1 MKTSHINLILV
12 LLAIGMLIGGYYLL
26 YQPEKDKEARLNTE
40 INSLQQR
47 YDELK
52 EMEAH
57 RDEYVAETE
66 NLKRQFEEELLK
78 YAPDLYQE
86 NAVMY
91 LKATE
96 EYFEDWTNVSVGLPH
111 PEPFYTLGAGASD
124 ANTGEIAT
132 GNEQSQEVQ
141 NYVCEK
147 VSYPITFTAKY
158 DEIKDYLDYVA
169 AYKYRLNIETVNM
182 SYNPETEICSGNI
195 VLNSYAI
202 TGPGRTADVP
212 SVNQPK
218 GVENLFLGGEGAP
231 AADSSPYTADNGEAI
246 VSAHNIVML
255 LNNAKND
262 AADGVIIAASESD
275 EKTYVSYAGNDVT
288 DVKISVYAQDG
299 KNFVK
304 YEIGDKSYET
314 EVLTNDVTIYVKSS
328 DRVDSDDTNGVKV
341 SVDNSTTIP
350 VYFKV
355 VDDSTAGRFSLGSK
369 SGTVKV
375 Y

>member
-1 MKTSHINLILV
+1 MKTSHINILLV
-12 LLAIGMLIGGYYLL
+12 FLAVILCIAGYYFL
-26 YQPEKDKEARLNTE
+26 YQPEKDKEAQLTTE

-57 RDEYVAETE
+57 REEYVAKTE
-66 NLKRQFEEELLK
+66 ELKRQFEEELVK

-91 LKATE
+91 LKGTE
-96 EYFEDWTNVSVGLPH
+96 EYFEEWTNVSVGLPH
-111 PEPFYTLGAGASD
+111 PEPFYTLGASAP
-124 ANTGEIAT
+124 AETGDIAT
-132 GNEQSQEVQ
+132 DNQASQEDQ
-141 NYVCEK
+141 SYVCEK
-147 VSYPITFTAKY
+147 VSYPITFTCKY
-158 DEIKDYLDYVA
+158 QEIKDYLDYVA
-169 AYKYRLNIETVNM
+169 AYKYRLNIDSVTM
-182 SYNPETEICSGNI
+182 SYNPETEIVSGAI

-202 TGPGRTADVP
+202 TGPGRNADVP
-212 SVNQPK
+212 SLNQPK
-218 GVENLFLGGEGAP
+218 GVENIFLGGEGAP
-231 AADSSPYTADNGEAI
+231 TADSSPYTADNGEAI

-255 LNNAKND
+255 LNSAKND

-275 EKTYVSYAGNDVT
+275 EKTYVSYSGNDVT
-288 DVKISVYAQDG
+288 DVKISVYSQDD

-328 DRVDSDDTNGVKV
+328 DRVDSEDSNGVKV

>member
-1 MKTSHINLILV
+1 MKTSHINILLV
-12 LLAIGMLIGGYYLL
+12 FLAVILCIAGYYFL
-26 YQPEKDKEARLNTE
+26 YQPEKDKEAQLTTE

-57 RDEYVAETE
+57 REEYVAKTE
-66 NLKRQFEEELLK
+66 ELKRQFEEELVK

-91 LKATE
+91 LKGTE

-111 PEPFYTLGAGASD
+111 PEPFYTLGASAP
-124 ANTGEIAT
+124 AETGDIAT
-132 GNEQSQEVQ
+132 GNEASQEDQ
-141 NYVCEK
+141 SYVCEK
-147 VSYPITFTAKY
+147 VSYPITFTCKY
-158 DEIKDYLDYVA
+158 QEIKDYLDYVA
-169 AYKYRLNIETVNM
+169 AYKYRLNIDSVTM
-182 SYNPETEICSGNI
+182 SYNPETEIVSGAI

-202 TGPGRTADVP
+202 TGPGRNADVP
-212 SVNQPK
+212 SLNQPK
-218 GVENLFLGGEGAP
+218 GVENIFLGGEGAP

-255 LNNAKND
+255 LNSAKND

-275 EKTYVSYAGNDVT
+275 EKTYVSYSGNDVT
-288 DVKISVYAQDG
+288 DVKISVYSQDD

-314 EVLTNDVTIYVKSS
+314 EILTNDVTIYVKSS
-328 DRVDSDDTNGVKV
+328 DRVDSEDSNGVKV

>member
-1 MKTSHINLILV
+1 MKTSHINILLV
-12 LLAIGMLIGGYYLL
+12 FLAAILCIAGYYFL
-26 YQPEKDKEARLNTE
+26 YQPEKDKEAQLTTE

-57 RDEYVAETE
+57 REEYVAKTE
-66 NLKRQFEEELLK
+66 ELKRQFEEELVK
-78 YAPDLYQE
+78 YAPDLNQE

-91 LKATE
+91 LKGTE
-96 EYFEDWTNVSVGLPH
+96 EYFEEWTNISVGLPH
-111 PEPFYTLGAGASD
+111 PEPFYTLGASAP
-124 ANTGEIAT
+124 AETGDIAT
-132 GNEQSQEVQ
+132 GNQASQEDQ
-141 NYVCEK
+141 SYVCEK
-147 VSYPITFTAKY
+147 VSYPITFTCKY
-158 DEIKDYLDYVA
+158 QEIKDYLDYVA
-169 AYKYRLNIETVNM
+169 AYKYRLNIDSVTM
-182 SYNPETEICSGNI
+182 SYNPETEIVSGAI

-202 TGPGRTADVP
+202 TGPGRNADVP
-212 SVNQPK
+212 SLNQPK
-218 GVENLFLGGEGAP
+218 GVENIFLGGEGAP

-255 LNNAKND
+255 LNSAKND

-275 EKTYVSYAGNDVT
+275 EKTYVSYSGNDVT
-288 DVKISVYAQDG
+288 DVKISVYSQDD

-314 EVLTNDVTIYVKSS
+314 EILTNDVTIYVKSS
-328 DRVDSDDTNGVKV
+328 DRVDSEDSNGVKV

>member
-1 MKTSHINLILV
+1 MKTGQINLILC
-12 LLAIGMLIGGYYLL
+12 LLAIGLGIAAWYLL
-26 YQPEKDKEARLNTE
+26 YQPEKDKEARLTTE
-40 INSLQQR
+40 VNSLQQR

-52 EMEAH
+52 AMEAH

-66 NLKRQFEEELLK
+66 NLKKQFLEELAK
-78 YAPDLYQE
+78 YAPDLNQE

-91 LKATE
+91 LKGTE

-111 PEPFYTLGAGASD
+111 PEPFYTLGAGAST
-124 ANTGEIAT
+124 ANTGDIAT
-132 GNEQSQEVQ
+132 GNETAQQDQS
-141 NYVCEK
+141 YVCEK

-169 AYKYRLNIETVNM
+169 AYKYRLNIDSVVM
-182 SYNPETEICSGNI
+182 SYNPETEICTGNI
-195 VLNSYAI
+195 ILNSYAI
-202 TGPGRTADVP
+202 TGPGRDADVP

-218 GVENLFLGGEGAP
+218 GVENLFVGGEGAP

-246 VSAHNIVML
+246 VTKHNIVML

-262 AADGVIIAASESD
+262 AADGVIVAASETD

-288 DVKISVYAQDG
+288 DVKISVYAQDD

-314 EVLTNDVTIYVKSS
+314 EVLTNDVCIYVKSS
-328 DRVDSDDTNGVKV
+328 ERVDSDDSNGVKV
-341 SVDNSTTIP
+341 SVDNTTTIP

-355 VDDSTAGRFSLGSK
+355 VDDSTAGRFTLGSK

>member
-1 MKTSHINLILV
+1 MKTSHINILLV
-12 LLAIGMLIGGYYLL
+12 FLAAILCIAGYYFL
-26 YQPEKDKEARLNTE
+26 YQPEKDKEAQLTTE

-57 RDEYVAETE
+57 REEYVAKTE
-66 NLKRQFEEELLK
+66 ELKRQFEEELVK

-91 LKATE
+91 LKGTE

-111 PEPFYTLGAGASD
+111 PEPFYTLGASAP
-124 ANTGEIAT
+124 AETGDIAT
-132 GNEQSQEVQ
+132 GNQASQEDQ
-141 NYVCEK
+141 SYVCEK
-147 VSYPITFTAKY
+147 VSYPITFTCKY
-158 DEIKDYLDYVA
+158 QEIKDYLDYVA
-169 AYKYRLNIETVNM
+169 AYKYRLNIDSVTM
-182 SYNPETEICSGNI
+182 SYNPETEIVSGSI

-202 TGPGRTADVP
+202 TGPGRNADVP
-212 SVNQPK
+212 SLNQPK

-255 LNNAKND
+255 LNSAKND

-275 EKTYVSYAGNDVT
+275 EKTYVSYSGNDVT
-288 DVKISVYAQDG
+288 DVKISVYSQDD

-314 EVLTNDVTIYVKSS
+314 EILTNDVTIYVKSS
-328 DRVDSDDTNGVKV
+328 DRVDSEDSNGVKV

>member
-1 MKTSHINLILV
+1 MKTSHINILLV
-12 LLAIGMLIGGYYLL
+12 FLAVILCIAGYYFL
-26 YQPEKDKEARLNTE
+26 YQPEKDKEAQLTTE

-57 RDEYVAETE
+57 REEYVAKTE
-66 NLKRQFEEELLK
+66 ELKRQFEEELVK

-91 LKATE
+91 LKGTE
-96 EYFEDWTNVSVGLPH
+96 EYFEEWTNVSVGLPH
-111 PEPFYTLGAGASD
+111 PEPFYTLGASAP
-124 ANTGEIAT
+124 AETGDIAT
-132 GNEQSQEVQ
+132 GNQASQEDQ
-141 NYVCEK
+141 SYVCEK
-147 VSYPITFTAKY
+147 VSYPITFTCKY
-158 DEIKDYLDYVA
+158 QEIKDYLDYVA
-169 AYKYRLNIETVNM
+169 AYKYRLNIDSVTM
-182 SYNPETEICSGNI
+182 SYNPETEIVSGAI

-202 TGPGRTADVP
+202 TGPGRNADVP
-212 SVNQPK
+212 SLNQPK

-231 AADSSPYTADNGEAI
+231 AADASPYTADNGEAI

-255 LNNAKND
+255 LNSAKND

-275 EKTYVSYAGNDVT
+275 EKTYVSYSGNDVT
-288 DVKISVYAQDG
+288 DVKISVYSQDD

-314 EVLTNDVTIYVKSS
+314 EILTNDVTIYVKSS
-328 DRVDSDDTNGVKV
+328 DRVDSEDSNGVKV

>member
-1 MKTSHINLILV
+1 MKTSHINILLV
-12 LLAIGMLIGGYYLL
+12 FLAVILCIAGYYFL
-26 YQPEKDKEARLNTE
+26 YQPEKDKEAQLTTE

-57 RDEYVAETE
+57 REEYVAKTE
-66 NLKRQFEEELLK
+66 ELKRQFEEELVK
-78 YAPDLYQE
+78 YAPDLNQE

-91 LKATE
+91 LKGTE
-96 EYFEDWTNVSVGLPH
+96 EYFEEWTNISVGLPH
-111 PEPFYTLGAGASD
+111 PEPFYTLGASAP
-124 ANTGEIAT
+124 AETGDIAT
-132 GNEQSQEVQ
+132 GNEASQEEQ

-147 VSYPITFTAKY
+147 VSYPITFTCKY
-158 DEIKDYLDYVA
+158 QEIKDYLDYVA
-169 AYKYRLNIETVNM
+169 AYKYRLNIDSVTM
-182 SYNPETEICSGNI
+182 SYNPETEIVSGAI

-202 TGPGRTADVP
+202 TGPGRNADVP
-212 SVNQPK
+212 SLNQPK

-255 LNNAKND
+255 LNSAKND

-275 EKTYVSYAGNDVT
+275 EKTYVSYSGNDVT
-288 DVKISVYAQDG
+288 DVKISVYSQDD

-328 DRVDSDDTNGVKV
+328 DRVDSEDSNGVKV

>member
-1 MKTSHINLILV
+1 MKTSHINILLV
-12 LLAIGMLIGGYYLL
+12 FLAVILCIAGYYFL
-26 YQPEKDKEARLNTE
+26 YQPEKDKEAQLTTE

-57 RDEYVAETE
+57 REEYVAKTE
-66 NLKRQFEEELLK
+66 ELKRQFEEELVK

-91 LKATE
+91 LKGTE

-111 PEPFYTLGAGASD
+111 PEPFYTLGASAP
-124 ANTGEIAT
+124 AETGDIAT
-132 GNEQSQEVQ
+132 GNQASQEDQ
-141 NYVCEK
+141 SYVCEK
-147 VSYPITFTAKY
+147 VSYPITFTCKY
-158 DEIKDYLDYVA
+158 QEIKDYLDYVA
-169 AYKYRLNIETVNM
+169 AYKYRLNIDSVTM
-182 SYNPETEICSGNI
+182 SYNPETEIVSGAI

-202 TGPGRTADVP
+202 TGPGRNADVP
-212 SVNQPK
+212 SLNQPK
-218 GVENLFLGGEGAP
+218 GVENIFLGGEGAP

-255 LNNAKND
+255 LNSAKND

-275 EKTYVSYAGNDVT
+275 EKTYVSYSGNDVT
-288 DVKISVYAQDG
+288 DVKISVYSQDD

-314 EVLTNDVTIYVKSS
+314 EILTNDVTIYVKSS
-328 DRVDSDDTNGVKV
+328 DRVDSEDSNGVKV

>member
-1 MKTSHINLILV
+1 MKTSHINILLV
-12 LLAIGMLIGGYYLL
+12 FLAVILCIAGYYFL
-26 YQPEKDKEARLNTE
+26 YQPEKDKEAQLTTE

-57 RDEYVAETE
+57 REEYVAKTE
-66 NLKRQFEEELLK
+66 ELKRQFEEELVK
-78 YAPDLYQE
+78 YAPDLNQE

-91 LKATE
+91 LKGTE

-111 PEPFYTLGAGASD
+111 PATFYTLGASAP
-124 ANTGEIAT
+124 AETGDIST
-132 GNEQSQEVQ
+132 GNEAPQPEQ
-141 NYVCEK
+141 NYVCQK
-147 VSYPITFTAKY
+147 VSYPINFTCKY
-158 DEIKDYLDYVA
+158 QEIKDYLDYVA
-169 AYKYRLNIETVNM
+169 AYKYRLNIESVNM
-182 SYNPETEICSGNI
+182 SYNPETEIVSGAI

-202 TGPGRTADVP
+202 TGPGRNPDVP
-212 SVNQPK
+212 SLNQPK

-255 LNNAKND
+255 LNSAKND

-275 EKTYVSYAGNDVT
+275 EKTYVSYSGNDVT
-288 DVKISVYAQDG
+288 DVKISVYSQDD

-314 EVLTNDVTIYVKSS
+314 EILTNDVTIYVKSS
-328 DRVDSDDTNGVKV
+328 ERVDSEDSNGVKV